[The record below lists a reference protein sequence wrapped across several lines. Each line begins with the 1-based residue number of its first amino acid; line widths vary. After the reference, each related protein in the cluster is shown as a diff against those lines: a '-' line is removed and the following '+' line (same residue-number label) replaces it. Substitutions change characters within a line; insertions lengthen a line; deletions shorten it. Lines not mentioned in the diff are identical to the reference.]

1 MQPHADDLPY
11 YFVPLVLPELPEPLL
26 GLGLVLLELL
36 GVLLEP
42 LELLGLVLLE
52 LPELLGLVLVS
63 LLLVPLEPLVPDE
76 PDEGLVDEEE
86 LDEGLLEVVS
96 ELLDPD
102 VPDVL

>member
-1 MQPHADDLPY
+1 LPN
-11 YFVPLVLPELPEPLL
+11 YFVPLVLPEPLVL
-26 GLGLVLLELL
+26 LGLVLL
-36 GVLLEP
+36 

-52 LPELLGLVLVS
+52 LLGLVLVS
-63 LLLVPLEPLVPDE
+63 VLLVPLEPLVPDE

-102 VPDVL
+102 VPEVL